1 MGRKSTRREVE
12 LSDEDRERLEGII
25 SNPRSLR
32 KHVWRARIILEP
44 GSGCG
49 LTETMR
55 RTGKAKATVWRWRER
70 FLEEGIDGLLHD
82 ATRPPN
88 GIDLRNRRC

>member
-1 MGRKSTRREVE
+1 MGRKSTRQEIR
-12 LSDEDRERLEGII
+12 LSGEEQARLEGIAG
-25 SNPRSLR
+25 NPRSMQ

-55 RTGKAKATVWRWRER
+55 RTGKAKPTV
-70 FLEEGIDGLLHD
+70 
-82 ATRPPN
+82 
-88 GIDLRNRRC
+88 RR